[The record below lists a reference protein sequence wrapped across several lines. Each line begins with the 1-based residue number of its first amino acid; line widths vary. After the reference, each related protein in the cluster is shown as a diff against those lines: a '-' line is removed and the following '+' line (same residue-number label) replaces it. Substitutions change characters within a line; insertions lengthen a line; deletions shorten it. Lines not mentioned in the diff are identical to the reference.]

1 MKSEKLTHPDWDQLY
16 CPCCCSQVPW
26 HASNTRM
33 GNGSNTFH
41 YCMYRLILF
50 NTLLQQ
56 GITSTLTCSCMV
68 TRQSW
73 STSNFL
79 DRYFIDPKF
88 PSQKFSISFFELQC
102 GDFSA
107 NDVAYPPESR
117 STVVVAR
124 RRVYSYHQHLCAAV
138 LFLIGVSCSR
148 KTMQRCALLNMN
160 QLYFHNFR
168 KKESKVWL
176 CHTKK

>member
-1 MKSEKLTHPDWDQLY
+1 MWNLKSLPTPTSTNSIVPVVVAKFLGMHQTQGWEMVATH
-16 CPCCCSQVPW
+16 
-26 HASNTRM
+26 
-33 GNGSNTFH
+33 FI
-41 YCMYRLILF
+41 MYRLILF
-50 NTLLQQ
+50 NTQLQS
-56 GITSTLTCSCMV
+56 IASTLTCSCMV

-79 DRYFIDPKF
+79 DILYWSKISFTEISHFLFWTTMWGFLCKWC
-88 PSQKFSISFFELQC
+88 SIS
-102 GDFSA
+102 
-107 NDVAYPPESR
+107 SR

-138 LFLIGVSCSR
+138 LFLIGVLCSR